1 MIKIK
6 SEVRVRKGAPR
17 LFVNGKQITPAMYFL
32 QAPHLPVQQE
42 MIKQLAAQGIHLFTI
57 PIDVGWHQPGI
68 EKEVRFK
75 NVDEETIALI
85 KADKAALLLPRLS
98 LNAPNWWCEEH
109 PDELELFSDGNK
121 DVWASWAS
129 KLWLQEACQ
138 TLAEFIEHC
147 RQADYA
153 DHILGY
159 HVNVGS
165 SGEWCYMGSMRDDIL
180 DYSPPMQARF
190 KEWLRD
196 KYGTE
201 DALRKAWKGVSP
213 SPVLSLQGRGDDGE
227 NVTFDTACV
236 PSKDEQL
243 ATDWFQFRDVRFA
256 HQRLRPMVSKGTK
269 VVDFFA
275 CLNETAASS
284 APVLCRTAKEAC
296 NGEQIVGVFYGYLA
310 TMSWNV
316 GLFDPKGFANH
327 ELSAYQRSGH
337 LALSKVLKSPD
348 IDFIAS
354 PYDYL
359 FRNIGGVGDFM
370 SATESIT
377 QSGKLYWFEDDTRTH
392 TVPGSNYGEAFSLDE
407 SISILRRNFGHM
419 LTEDAALWW
428 MEQGMGERSWFGS
441 PEIQAELG
449 RLVHIWEKT
458 LSLERKTPTAEIA
471 VIFDEKGPMYE
482 SLSNTLSWP
491 LIYKQRVYGL
501 SRMGA
506 PYRFHLLNDLVEG
519 KMPDY
524 KLYIFLNCFYLNA
537 AERKALDKKV
547 KRDGNVALWLF
558 GAGIGNERGL
568 SLENMAE
575 LTGFQFASLDS
586 IWELTCS
593 IRNYQHP
600 ITQGLR
606 SDTVFGTDL
615 RIGPIITVSDPEAT
629 ILGLLI
635 FNQGRNEPGFA
646 VKDFG
651 KSARLLRPDED
662 GTRNDIALEDSKS
675 SVLGVGDWSSVY
687 STAPNLP
694 ADLLR
699 NIARYAGCHIYNEA
713 NDVIYASRYFIC
725 LHSAQ
730 GGSRTINLPKRT
742 NVWDVFVEK
751 QIASSVASF
760 QADIP
765 PGSTVL
771 YYLGEDWLN

>member
-1 MIKIK
+1 MTPIK
-6 SEVRVRKGAPR
+6 SEILVYKGAPR

-42 MIKQLAAQGIHLFTI
+42 MIKQLAGQGIHLFTI
-57 PIDVGWHQPGI
+57 PIDVGWYPSGT

-75 NVDEETIALI
+75 NADEETLALI
-85 KADKAALLLPRLS
+85 KANKEALLLPRLS
-98 LNAPNWWCEEH
+98 LNAPDWWCEEH

-121 DVWASWAS
+121 GTYASWAS

-138 TLAEFIEHC
+138 ALSEFIEYC

-153 DHILGY
+153 HHILGY
-159 HVNVGS
+159 HVCVGS
-165 SGEWCYMGSMRDDIL
+165 SGEWCYTGSMSDDIL
-180 DYSPPMQARF
+180 DYSSPMQARF
-190 KEWLRD
+190 REWLRE

-201 DALRKAWKGVSP
+201 DALREAWK
-213 SPVLSLQGRGDDGE
+213 DE
-227 NVTFDTACV
+227 NVAFDTAHV
-236 PSKDEQL
+236 PSKEEQL
-243 ATDWFQFRDVRFA
+243 ATDWFQFRD
-256 HQRLRPMVSKGTK
+256 VSKGTK

-284 APVLCRTAKEAC
+284 APILCQTAKEAC
-296 NGEQIVGVFYGYLA
+296 NREQIVGVFYGYLA

-354 PYDYL
+354 PYDYF

-392 TVPGSNYGEAFSLDE
+392 TVTGSNYGEAFSLDE

-441 PEIQAELG
+441 SEIQAELG
-449 RLVHIWEKT
+449 RLVRIWEKT
-458 LSLERKTPTAEIA
+458 LSLERVEPTAEVA
-471 VIFDEKGPMYE
+471 VVFDEKGPMYE
-482 SLSNTLSWP
+482 SLSNTLDWP

-501 SRMGA
+501 SRMGV
-506 PYRFHLLNDLVEG
+506 PYRFHLLTDLVEG
-519 KMPDY
+519 RMPDY

-537 AERKALDKKV
+537 AERKAIDEKV
-547 KRDGNVALWLF
+547 KRDGNAALWLF
-558 GAGIGNERGL
+558 GAGIGNERGI
-568 SLENMAE
+568 SLENMTE

-600 ITQGLR
+600 ITQGLKA
-606 SDTVFGTDL
+606 DTVFGTDL
-615 RIGPIITVSDPEAT
+615 RTGPIITVSDPEAT

-635 FNQGRNEPGFA
+635 FNQGRNEPGFV
-646 VKDFG
+646 VKDY
-651 KSARLLRPDED
+651 D
-662 GTRNDIALEDSKS
+662 
-675 SVLGVGDWSSVY
+675 DWTSVY
-687 STAPNLP
+687 STAPNIP

-713 NDVIYASRYFIC
+713 NDVIYANRHFIC
-725 LHSAQ
+725 LHSTQ
-730 GGSRTINLPKRT
+730 GGRRTIHLPEQT
-742 NVWDVFVEK
+742 EVWDVFAEK
-751 QIASSVASF
+751 QIASSIASF

-771 YYLGEDWLN
+771 YYLGEEKKD

>member
-6 SEVRVRKGAPR
+6 SEIRVCKGAPR
-17 LFVNGKQITPAMYFL
+17 LFINGTQITPAMYFL

-57 PIDVGWHQPGI
+57 PIDVGWHPPGT

-75 NVDEETIALI
+75 NVDEETPALI
-85 KADKAALLLPRLS
+85 KADKEALLLPRLS

-109 PDELELFSDGNK
+109 PDELELFSDGSK
-121 DVWASWAS
+121 DMYASWAS
-129 KLWLQEACQ
+129 RLWLQEACQ
-138 TLAEFIEHC
+138 ALSAFVNNCH
-147 RQADYA
+147 QADYA
-153 DHILGY
+153 NRILGY
-159 HVNVGS
+159 HVCVGA
-165 SGEWCYMGSMRDDIL
+165 SGEWCYGGSMSDYLL
-180 DYSPPMQARF
+180 DYSSPMQARF
-190 KEWLRD
+190 REWLQE

-201 DALRKAWKGVSP
+201 NALRKAWK
-213 SPVLSLQGRGDDGE
+213 DE
-227 NVTFDTACV
+227 NVSFDTACV
-236 PSKDEQL
+236 PAKEEQL
-243 ATDWFQFRDVRFA
+243 ATDWFQFRDV
-256 HQRLRPMVSKGTK
+256 SKGTK
-269 VVDFFA
+269 VIDFFA

-284 APVLCRTAKEAC
+284 APVLCRAAKEAC
-296 NGEQIVGVFYGYLA
+296 KGEQIVGVFYGYLA
-310 TMSWNV
+310 TMSWNA
-316 GLFDPKGFANH
+316 GLFTPKGFANH

-337 LALSKVLKSPD
+337 LALSKVLESPD

-449 RLVHIWEKT
+449 RLVRLWEKT

-482 SLSNTLSWP
+482 SLSNALSWP

-537 AERKALDKKV
+537 AERKALDEKV

-568 SLENMAE
+568 SLENMMA

-586 IWELTCS
+586 VWELTCS

-606 SDTVFGTDL
+606 ADTVFGTDL

-629 ILGLLI
+629 TLGLLI

-651 KSARLLRPDED
+651 KGARLLRPDED

-675 SVLGVGDWSSVY
+675 SVFTNGDWSSVY
-687 STAPNLP
+687 STAPNIP

-699 NIARYAGCHIYNEA
+699 NIAQYAGCHIYNEA
-713 NDVIYASRYFIC
+713 NDVIYANRHFIC

-730 GGSRTINLPKRT
+730 GGSRTINLPKRM
-742 NVWDVFVEK
+742 NLWDVFAEK

-760 QADIP
+760 QANIP
-765 PGSTVL
+765 PGSTAL

>member
-1 MIKIK
+1 MIPIK
-6 SEVRVRKGAPR
+6 SDIRVDKGAPR
-17 LFVNGKQITPAMYFL
+17 FFVNGIKITPAMYFL

-42 MIKQLAAQGIHLFTI
+42 MIKQLAAQKIHLFTI
-57 PIDVGWHQPGI
+57 PIDVGWHRPGT

-75 NVDEETIALI
+75 NVDEETLALI
-85 KADKAALLLPRLS
+85 EADEEALLLPRLS
-98 LNAPNWWCEEH
+98 LNAPDWWCEEH
-109 PDELELFSDGNK
+109 PEELELFSDGNR
-121 DVWASWAS
+121 DSWASWAS

-138 TLAEFIEHC
+138 ALAEFIEYC

-153 DHILGY
+153 NHILGY
-159 HVNVGS
+159 HVCVGS

-180 DYSPPMQARF
+180 DYSSPMQACFR
-190 KEWLRD
+190 EWLRE
-196 KYGTE
+196 KYKTE
-201 DALRKAWKGVSP
+201 DALCQAWK
-213 SPVLSLQGRGDDGE
+213 DE
-227 NVTFDTACV
+227 NITFETVRV
-236 PSKDEQL
+236 PSKEEQL
-243 ATDWFQFRDVRFA
+243 ATDWFHFRD
-256 HQRLRPMVSKGTK
+256 VSKGTK

-284 APVLCRTAKEAC
+284 APILCRTAKEAC

-310 TMSWNV
+310 TMSWSV

-337 LALSKVLKSPD
+337 LALTKVLESPD

-354 PYDYL
+354 PYDYF

-419 LTEDAALWW
+419 LTEDTALWW

-441 PEIQAELG
+441 PEVQAELG
-449 RLVHIWEKT
+449 RLVRIWEKT
-458 LSLERKTPTAEIA
+458 LSIERTEPTAEIA

-501 SRMGA
+501 SRLGA
-506 PYRFHLLNDLVEG
+506 PYRFHLLNDLVEE

-524 KLYIFLNCFYLNA
+524 KLYIFLNCFYLND
-537 AERKALDKKV
+537 AERKAIDEKI

-558 GAGIGNERGL
+558 GAGIGNESGL
-568 SLENMAE
+568 SLDNMTA
-575 LTGFQFASLDS
+575 LTGFQLASLDS

-600 ITQGLR
+600 ITRGLKA
-606 SDTVFGTDL
+606 DTVFGTDL
-615 RIGPIITVSDPEAT
+615 RIGPIITVPDPEAT
-629 ILGLLI
+629 VLGLLI
-635 FNQGRNEPGFA
+635 FNLGKNEPGFA

-651 KSARLLRPDED
+651 KGAR
-662 GTRNDIALEDSKS
+662 TSKEREN
-675 SVLGVGDWSSVY
+675 SVFATGDWSSIY

-699 NIARYAGCHIYNEA
+699 NIARYAGCHIYNEE
-713 NDVIYASRYFIC
+713 NDVIYASRHFIC

-730 GGSRTINLPKRT
+730 GGKRTIQLPKPT
-742 NVWDVFVEK
+742 NVWDVFTEK

-765 PGSTVL
+765 PGSTGL
-771 YYLGEDWLN
+771 YYLSADWLDD

>member
-1 MIKIK
+1 MIPIK
-6 SEVRVRKGAPR
+6 SEISICKGAPR
-17 LFVNGKQITPAMYFL
+17 LFVNDKKISPAMYFL
-32 QAPHLPVQQE
+32 QAPHLPVQQN
-42 MIKQLAAQGIHLFTI
+42 MIRQLAEQGIHLFTI
-57 PIDVGWHQPGI
+57 PIDVGWHPPET

-75 NVDEETIALI
+75 NVDEGTLALI
-85 KADKAALLLPRLS
+85 EADKEALLLPRLS
-98 LNAPNWWCEEH
+98 LNAPNWWCEQH

-121 DVWASWAS
+121 DMWASWAS

-138 TLAEFIEHC
+138 ALAEFVEYC
-147 RQADYA
+147 GQADYA
-153 DHILGY
+153 NHILGY
-159 HVNVGS
+159 HVCVGS

-190 KEWLRD
+190 REWLRE
-196 KYGTE
+196 KYQTE
-201 DALRKAWKGVSP
+201 DALREAWK
-213 SPVLSLQGRGDDGE
+213 DD
-227 NVTFDTACV
+227 NATFGTACV
-236 PSKDEQL
+236 PSKEEQL
-243 ATDWFQFRDVRFA
+243 ATDWFQFRD
-256 HQRLRPMVSKGTK
+256 VSKGTK

-275 CLNETAASS
+275 CLNETAAES

-359 FRNIGGVGDFM
+359 FRHIGGVGDFM

-377 QSGKLYWFEDDTRTH
+377 ASGKLYWFEDDTRTH
-392 TVPGSNYGEAFSLDE
+392 TAPDSHYGEAFSLDE

-428 MEQGMGERSWFGS
+428 MEQGMGERSWFSS
-441 PEIQAELG
+441 PEIQGELG
-449 RLVHIWEKT
+449 RLVRIWEKT
-458 LSLERKTPTAEIA
+458 LDLERTAPTAEVA

-482 SLSNTLSWP
+482 SLNNALDWP

-506 PYRFHLLNDLVEG
+506 PYRFHLLTDVVEG
-519 KMPDY
+519 RMPDY

-537 AERKALDKKV
+537 AERQAIDEKV

-558 GAGIGNERGL
+558 GAGIGNERGI
-568 SLENMAE
+568 SLENMGE
-575 LTGFQFASLDS
+575 LTGFQLASLDS

-600 ITQGLR
+600 ITQGLKA
-606 SDTVFGTDL
+606 DTVFGTDL

-629 ILGLLI
+629 ILGLLV

-651 KSARLLRPDED
+651 GGAR
-662 GTRNDIALEDSKS
+662 ALEECEN
-675 SVLGVGDWSSVY
+675 SVFATGEKTQALPTSCWSSVY

-699 NIARYAGCHIYNEA
+699 NIARYAGCHIYNEE
-713 NDVIYASRYFIC
+713 NDVIYANKHFIC

-730 GGSRTINLPKRT
+730 GDKRTIHLPKPV
-742 NVWDVFVEK
+742 NVWDIFAEK
-751 QIASSVASF
+751 QIASSVTSF

-765 PGSTVL
+765 PGSTAL
-771 YYLGEDWLN
+771 YYLGEDTGLTAP